1 MVIDI
6 VIILLLCI
14 FSAIG
19 FKKGMLVSL
28 FSIFSFIASIYL
40 TYLILPLFTETLISI
55 LDINTLANESIANDN
70 QIINFFLNNQSKL
83 ILIIKYLLHI
93 DGSVLNIS
101 SIQLII
107 NIISFILLS
116 IIIKY
121 LLKITL
127 KKIALGLKSFFIIG
141 TLDRMCGL
149 CFGFIKGVIIVCILC
164 FVLTSLVEFKD
175 FNNIIGTQVE
185 NSVLIETFNE
195 GTDYIVKS
203 VSYLFDIRII

>member
-14 FSAIG
+14 FSASG

-40 TYLILPLFTETLISI
+40 TYLILPPFTETLISI
-55 LDINTLANESIANDN
+55 LDINTLANENIANDN

-83 ILIIKYLLHI
+83 ILIVKYLLHI
-93 DGSVLNIS
+93 DGTVLNIS
-101 SIQLII
+101 STQLII

-116 IIIKY
+116 IIIKF
-121 LLKITL
+121 LLKIIL

-149 CFGFIKGVIIVCILC
+149 FFGFIKGVIIVCILC

-185 NSVLIETFNE
+185 NSVLIKTFNE

-203 VSYLFDIRII
+203 VSNLFDIRIM